1 MPAFSSPAAIAQTA
15 YDEALQNFKNEL
27 GSKGDV
33 SWLNGQTTMAGILS
47 VVGQARSNAFPDN
60 SRWSKISE
68 GLDAISSRI
77 IYYGGVLDALSQH
90 HPEYVSLA
98 WGAIKFVL
106 MVNEPLGAYWKNS
119 ADARKGFINHG
130 EILHKFVQAFVEIGD
145 ALKSAT
151 CIALIYGTAE
161 IEAITSQLY
170 LQIMR
175 FLGKAVKW
183 YAKHPF
189 RRVLSA
195 IAGPWELK
203 YKDSLEGIRS
213 CATRV
218 QEHAIRA
225 SWAELRVVHD
235 SIETQGSKLDT
246 LQGKFE
252 EMFKLLQHQLQVNL
266 SSYRQSKPR
275 LLLLT
280 ATTDHRD
287 ISLTLRTDM
296 DEITPGIRD
305 LQAKSILNALRP
317 DLDAKQNLLQMQ
329 LVIKRNNNMRDHL
342 QNGDHLR
349 RCVERWFNEPASSLL
364 ITRVAIRFRISAKT
378 PLLDLIRALQ
388 SSGWPAFFVLPRATT
403 RTSEDRSV
411 LLATWIKAII
421 YQVMSSNLDFLVKS
435 PERLQ
440 SVQYSMDHS
449 PGEWMNLLGQL
460 LASMPRS
467 CFVLDTHDLYEQYHD
482 APEIFL
488 ELINLFRGLIESLR
502 TAQSYTKIFIL
513 YYGSNM
519 PTNPSQGNRS
529 QELTCSLQYR
539 LVPPTARAR
548 HASKT
553 TAHRTYLQRVIEA
566 KP

>member
-1 MPAFSSPAAIAQTA
+1 
-15 YDEALQNFKNEL
+15 
-27 GSKGDV
+27 
-33 SWLNGQTTMAGILS
+33 
-47 VVGQARSNAFPDN
+47 
-60 SRWSKISE
+60 
-68 GLDAISSRI
+68 
-77 IYYGGVLDALSQH
+77 
-90 HPEYVSLA
+90 
-98 WGAIKFVL
+98 
-106 MVNEPLGAYWKNS
+106 
-119 ADARKGFINHG
+119 
-130 EILHKFVQAFVEIGD
+130 
-145 ALKSAT
+145 
-151 CIALIYGTAE
+151 LIYGTAE

-378 PLLDLIRALQ
+378 PLLDVIKALQ
-388 SSGWPAFFVLPRATT
+388 SSGWPAFFVLPKATA

-421 YQVMSSNLDFLVKS
+421 YQVMSSNPDFLVKS

-440 SVQYSMDHS
+440 SVQYCTDHS

-460 LASMPRS
+460 LVSIPRS

-482 APEIFL
+482 GPGIFL
-488 ELINLFRGLIESLR
+488 DLINLFRGLIESLR

-519 PTNPSQGNRS
+519 PTNSSQGNGP
-529 QELTCSLQYR
+529 QESNCSLQYR
-539 LVPPTARAR
+539 PIPPTARAR

-553 TAHRTYLQRVIEA
+553 TAHLTYLQRVIKA